1 MLCYRLLKQSIH
13 QPEKSDELI
22 ECSKL
27 ALYLHIPKIYPC
39 RISNGQSTVM
49 FTQAVSALDLAGA
62 FKDHLRCGYAFKV
75 SKLSTVVPVYGKRIN
90 FDRAFC
96 LSLFSKPCETK

>member
-39 RISNGQSTVM
+39 RISNGLSTVM
-49 FTQAVSALDLAGA
+49 FDLAGA

-75 SKLSTVVPVYGKRIN
+75 SKLSIFDPVYGKHIN
-90 FDRAFC
+90 FDRVF
-96 LSLFSKPCETK
+96 